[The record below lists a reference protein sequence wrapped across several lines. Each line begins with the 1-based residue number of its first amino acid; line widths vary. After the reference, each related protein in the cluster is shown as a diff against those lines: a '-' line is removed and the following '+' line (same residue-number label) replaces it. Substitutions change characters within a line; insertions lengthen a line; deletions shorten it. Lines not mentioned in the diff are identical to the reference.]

1 MKKISLFF
9 AFIAIG
15 QIFYAQTID
24 EFTITKEFAEKINN
38 LYRTGLSF
46 KCYNNGLAKVFNGQ
60 GVGFINKNGDV
71 VIPIQYDYVRPLS
84 DGLAVVA
91 DKDGH
96 YGVFDSMGN
105 NVIPFRY
112 NLIEDFESGV
122 AWARMGELWGVID
135 KMGNTVVPFQYS
147 WTYDFYDGVAW
158 VSKSGKLSVIDTKGN
173 IAFDASQ
180 YEAFYPF
187 HNGYAWVK
195 KEGRWGLIDK
205 QGKIVIP
212 FSSKQYEEYGY
223 FQDGLIWV
231 MDKQRKYGAIDLRG
245 NIVIPFVYSDF
256 SYFENGLAWAYK
268 NGKWGIIN
276 KKGNT
281 VIPFQYNFVCDN
293 CERPAYICET
303 QYVYLQD
310 LYDTEFKDS
319 VAAIKKEEK
328 WGFTNKKGKILVP
341 FQFDIANFDN
351 GLYWVEKDGKEGM
364 IDENGNFITQSR
376 VQYKN
381 IGNYNGKMKIL
392 GYSESLYL
400 VEYYT
405 THNGR
410 HITFSGFMDKNGNC
424 TIAEDI
430 IELQIKN

>member
-1 MKKISLFF
+1 MKKIGLIL
-9 AFIAIG
+9 AFIAMG
-15 QIFYAQTID
+15 LSAYAQTVD
-24 EFTITKEFAEKINN
+24 EFTITKEFAEKINK
-38 LYRTGLSF
+38 LYRTKLSF
-46 KCYNNGLAKVFNGQ
+46 KCYNNGLAEVFNGE

-91 DKDGH
+91 DKEGH
-96 YGVFDSMGN
+96 YGAFDSLGN
-105 NVIPFRY
+105 IVIPFRY
-112 NLIEDFESGV
+112 NHIEDFGSGV

-158 VSKSGKLSVIDTKGN
+158 VSKNGKLSVIDTKGN
-173 IAFDASQ
+173 IVFDASQ

-205 QGKIVIP
+205 HGKIVIP
-212 FSSKQYEEYGY
+212 FSSKQYEEYG
-223 FQDGLIWV
+223 FLQDGLIWV
-231 MDKQRKYGAIDLRG
+231 KDKQSKYGVIDLRG

-256 SYFENGLAWAYK
+256 SYFENGSAWAYK
-268 NGKWGIIN
+268 NNKWGIIN
-276 KKGNT
+276 RKGNT
-281 VIPFQYNFVCDN
+281 IIPFQYNFACDFLA
-293 CERPAYICET
+293 RPAYRPVT
-303 QYVYLQD
+303 QYVYLRD
-310 LYDTEFKDS
+310 LYETEFKDS
-319 VAAIKKEEK
+319 VAAIKKGDK
-328 WGFTNKKGKILVP
+328 WGFTNMKGKILVP
-341 FQFDIANFDN
+341 FQYDIASFDN

-424 TIAEDI
+424 TITEDI